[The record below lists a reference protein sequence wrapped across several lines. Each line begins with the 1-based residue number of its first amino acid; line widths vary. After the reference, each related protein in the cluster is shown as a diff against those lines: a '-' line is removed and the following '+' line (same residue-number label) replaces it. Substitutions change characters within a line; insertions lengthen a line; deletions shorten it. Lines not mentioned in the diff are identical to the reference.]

1 MTFTAEEQQ
10 AINGNS
16 KSRAKAKRPN
26 PNTEQQQQR
35 LSELDHQSA
44 HAISALAQTGVNTIN
59 AQVFAFDAKLTQ
71 FERNTAKV
79 MAERLRQS
87 QLRIQQYLVA
97 ELSEHPNQC
106 ADFAV
111 LLDDALEV
119 PDLTSSFLAIAP
131 YTAAGA
137 LPM

>member
-1 MTFTAEEQQ
+1 MPLNTEALKDSV
-10 AINGNS
+10 NGH
-16 KSRAKAKRPN
+16 KPKAKRPH
-26 PNTEQQQQR
+26 PNAEQQQQR
-35 LSELDHQSA
+35 LSELDQQNA
-44 HAISALAQTGVNTIN
+44 HAITALAQTGVNTIN

-71 FERNTAKV
+71 FERSTAKV
-79 MAERLRQS
+79 MADRLRQS

-97 ELSEHPNQC
+97 ELSGHPHQC

-111 LLDDALEV
+111 LLDDALDV

-137 LPM
+137 LPL

>member
-1 MTFTAEEQQ
+1 MRSKTPSTDTNPKLSAPPPTLSSNS
-10 AINGNS
+10 NG
-16 KSRAKAKRPN
+16 
-26 PNTEQQQQR
+26 
-35 LSELDHQSA
+35 LSELDQQSA

-71 FERNTAKV
+71 FERNTARV
-79 MAERLRQS
+79 MADRLRQS

-97 ELSEHPNQC
+97 ELSGHPDQC
-106 ADFAV
+106 SDFAV

-137 LPM
+137 LPL

>member
-1 MTFTAEEQQ
+1 MPLNTYALKDSV
-10 AINGNS
+10 NGH
-16 KSRAKAKRPN
+16 KPQAKRPN
-26 PNTEQQQQR
+26 PNPEQQQQR
-35 LSELDHQSA
+35 LSELEQQSA
-44 HAISALAQTGVNTIN
+44 HAITALAQTGVNTIN

-97 ELSEHPNQC
+97 ELSGHPDQR

-111 LLDDALEV
+111 LLDEALEV

-131 YTAAGA
+131 YTPAGA
-137 LPM
+137 LPL

>member
-1 MTFTAEEQQ
+1 MP
-10 AINGNS
+10 INTDALKDSVNGH
-16 KSRAKAKRPN
+16 KPKAKRPN
-26 PNTEQQQQR
+26 PNTEQQEQR
-35 LSELDHQSA
+35 LSELDQQSA

-71 FERNTAKV
+71 FERSTAKV

-97 ELSEHPNQC
+97 ELSEHPHQC

-111 LLDDALEV
+111 LLDDVLEV
-119 PDLTSSFLAIAP
+119 PDLTSNFLAIAP

-137 LPM
+137 LPL

>member
-1 MTFTAEEQQ
+1 
-10 AINGNS
+10 
-16 KSRAKAKRPN
+16 
-26 PNTEQQQQR
+26 
-35 LSELDHQSA
+35 
-44 HAISALAQTGVNTIN
+44 
-59 AQVFAFDAKLTQ
+59 
-71 FERNTAKV
+71 
-79 MAERLRQS
+79 
-87 QLRIQQYLVA
+87 VA
-97 ELSEHPNQC
+97 ELSGHPNQC